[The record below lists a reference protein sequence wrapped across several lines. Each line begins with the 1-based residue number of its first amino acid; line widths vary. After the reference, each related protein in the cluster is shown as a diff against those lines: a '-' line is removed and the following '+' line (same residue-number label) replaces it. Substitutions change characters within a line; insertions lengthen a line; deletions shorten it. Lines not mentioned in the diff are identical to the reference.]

1 MAEKNQNVAQAKQ
14 SKAKQSKAKQSKA
27 KQSKKCTKNGAES
40 GEVGALT
47 RIISISY

>member
-27 KQSKKCTKNGAES
+27 KQSKAKSAPKM
-40 GEVGALT
+40 ALKVE
-47 RIISISY
+47 RLAH